1 MIKIEEIENR
11 IRKEASTVL
20 GRVILFLV
28 YYIML
33 ILIGIS
39 LFVAAFGITWLLLG
53 LLSELHSINGR
64 LLLWGGILWLAMWWF
79 CLQIAWYLVKPLFSI
94 HRASNENR
102 REIYRSD
109 CPELFS
115 VIEDIASKTGN
126 KMPKHVYLSAELN
139 ACVFYNSTSIWSIF
153 LPTRKNL
160 MVGIGLLQG
169 MGKDE
174 LRAILAHEFGHFS
187 QQTMKVGS
195 ITYRLTNDDCKVLK
209 YCTDMVALHIGH
221 NKVTDISFLQYM
233 PDLRILILVDNWDGD
248 TSDHYLSDLS
258 YVKYCKKLMYLEFFV
273 GDVTDLSVLAD
284 LNEMVDLN
292 ISYNPVS
299 DITPLLNYPKLERL
313 FLEHTNV
320 SEADYELLKKTYPD
334 AQIVLYGEGSVDQGW
349 RTHPRYYA
357 MKDMYVKNY
366 VNDLFK

>member
-1 MIKIEEIENR
+1 MGNNR
-11 IRKEASTVL
+11 RRKKKSRTGL
-20 GRVILFLV
+20 YICLTFIILFFLV
-28 YYIML
+28 IVTLAIMVLLRLNKLDKKEDTVPTAKTTASSEAVTTIPVTSEETTTEYEVTIGSKVVKSTDEELDLSGMTFDGTDSL
-33 ILIGIS
+33 IAS
-39 LFVAAFGITWLLLG
+39 LSKLPSLKHVDLCDSNLTNEQMEILQAKFPDIKFVWKVTLG
-53 LLSELHSINGR
+53 LWTIR
-64 LLLWGGILWLAMWWF
+64 TDTVA
-79 CLQIAWYLVKPLFSI
+79 FST
-94 HRASNENR
+94 
-102 REIYRSD
+102 
-109 CPELFS
+109 L
-115 VIEDIASKTGN
+115 
-126 KMPKHVYLSAELN
+126 
-139 ACVFYNSTSIWSIF
+139 
-153 LPTRKNL
+153 
-160 MVGIGLLQG
+160 
-169 MGKDE
+169 KD
-174 LRAILAHEFGHFS
+174 
-187 QQTMKVGS
+187 GS

-209 YCTDMVALHIGH
+209 YCTDMVALDIGH

-273 GDVTDLSVLAD
+273 GDVTDLSALAD